1 MASSGTETSEIA
13 FGDVVDYVERS
24 VRDAV
29 SAYRDMLC
37 GEPRAEHAGRELTL
51 SGWVGRRRDHGGL
64 VFIDL
69 RDRSGH
75 RAARDRSRAGAGGA
89 RSGPGAAA
97 RVRRARA
104 RRARS
109 RAARRR
115 ATTELPTG
123 DVELAVEELE
133 LLSSSEVL
141 PFQLDDENVDE
152 ALRIRHRYL
161 DLRRPRMQELQG
173 IRTRAVRSIRRFLD
187 ERGFLDL
194 ETPTMT
200 RATPEGARDFVIPF
214 RLEPGTFY
222 ALPQS
227 PQLYKQLL
235 MCGGFDRYYQIAR
248 CWRDEAQRADR
259 ALEFTQLDLEMS
271 FVEQEDVLSL
281 TEQLIAEVWRDA
293 GHEVELPFPRAAL
306 RRGARALRQR
316 QARPALRPRDRR
328 RQRAGGGLGVRRLL
342 ARRRRGRRRALPER
356 PGRGRGALAQGLRRA
371 GRVRQGVGR
380 QGPRLPHLRGRRQ
393 RALADREVPLARP
406 RSRRS
411 ARPRAPARARSRSS
425 RRTRSPVVERVL
437 GALRPHLAR
446 RFELIPG
453 RPVEVPLRG
462 RLPALQAHEDGEG
475 WTAEHHPFTAPKREH
490 EELLESD
497 PGAVL
502 SEAYDMVLNG
512 LEMASGSIRIN
523 RADLQTRVLDVI
535 GIAPAEAEE
544 RFGFLLRALR
554 FGAPPHGGIAP
565 GIDRIAMQLGDTDNL
580 REVVAFPKLG
590 GRRRPAH
597 GRARGRCRPS
607 SWPSSG

>member
-1 MASSGTETSEIA
+1 M
-13 FGDVVDYVERS
+13 
-24 VRDAV
+24 

-37 GEPRAEHAGRELTL
+37 GEPRAEHAGGELTL
-51 SGWVGRRRDHGGL
+51 SGWVGGRRDHGGL

-69 RDRSGH
+69 RDRTGIVQLVM
-75 RAARDRSRAGAGGA
+75 DPERSPE
-89 RSGPGAAA
+89 SHAAA
-97 RVRRARA
+97 HALRLECVVRARGTLVP
-104 RRARS
+104 RS
-109 RAARRR
+109 P
-115 ATTELPTG
+115 ATRNDQLPTG
-123 DVELAVEELE
+123 AVELAVDELE
-133 LLSSSEVL
+133 LLSASEVL

-152 ALRIRHRYL
+152 GLRIRHRYL
-161 DLRRPRMQELQG
+161 DLRRPRMQDLQR
-173 IRTRAVRSIRRFLD
+173 IRTGAVRSIRRFLD

-235 MCGGFDRYYQIAR
+235 MCAGFDRYYQIAR

-281 TEQLIAEVWRDA
+281 TEQLMAEVWRDA
-293 GHEVELPFPRAAL
+293 GHEVELPFPRIPYGEALARYGSDKPDLRYGLEIGDVSEAVAGSQFGVFAGAVAAGGAVRCLSVPDAAAAL
-306 RRGARALRQR
+306 SRKDFDELAEFAKEWGGKGLAYVIFEADGSVRSPIAKFLSEAEIDAIRAASGAEAGSVAFIAAD
-316 QARPALRPRDRR
+316 AR
-328 RQRAGGGLGVRRLL
+328 
-342 ARRRRGRRRALPER
+342 
-356 PGRGRGALAQGLRRA
+356 
-371 GRVRQGVGR
+371 
-380 QGPRLPHLRGRRQ
+380 
-393 RALADREVPLARP
+393 
-406 RSRRS
+406 
-411 ARPRAPARARSRSS
+411 
-425 RRTRSPVVERVL
+425 PVVERVL

-453 RPVEVPLRG
+453 GLWKFLFVVDFPLFK
-462 RLPALQAHEDGEG
+462 QSEDGAG
-475 WTAEHHPFTAPKREH
+475 WTAEHHPFTAPRREH
-490 EELLESD
+490 EHLLESD
-497 PGAVL
+497 PAAVL

-523 RADLQTRVLDVI
+523 RAELQTRVLDVI

-590 GRRRPAH
+590 GGADPLTGAPAPLPREQLAELGLTVVRPPA
-597 GRARGRCRPS
+597 G
-607 SWPSSG
+607 

>member
-1 MASSGTETSEIA
+1 
-13 FGDVVDYVERS
+13 
-24 VRDAV
+24 V
-29 SAYRDMLC
+29 STYRDMLC
-37 GEPRAEHAGRELTL
+37 GEPRAEHTGRELTL
-51 SGWVGRRRDHGGL
+51 SGWVGGRRDHGGL

-69 RDRSGH
+69 RDRTGIVQLVM
-75 RAARDRSRAGAGGA
+75 DPERSPEAHAVAHALRLEC
-89 RSGPGAAA
+89 
-97 RVRRARA
+97 VVRARGELVP
-104 RRARS
+104 RS
-109 RAARRR
+109 E
-115 ATTELPTG
+115 TTRNDQLPTG
-123 DVELAVEELE
+123 DVELAVAELE

-141 PFQLDDENVDE
+141 PFQLDDEGVDE

-271 FVEQEDVLSL
+271 FVEREDVLTL
-281 TEQLIAEVWRDA
+281 TEQLMAEVWRDA
-293 GHEVELPFPRAAL
+293 GHEIELPFPRMPYGEALARYGSDKPDLRYGLEIGDVSEQVAGSEFGVFSRAVSAGGVVRCLSVPGAAE
-306 RRGARALRQR
+306 ALSRKDYDELAEFAKEWGGKGLAYLIFEADGSVR
-316 QARPALRPRDRR
+316 SPIAKFLSEAEVAAI
-328 RQRAGGGLGVRRLL
+328 RAGAG
-342 ARRRRGRRRALPER
+342 AE
-356 PGRGRGALAQGLRRA
+356 PGSVAFIA
-371 GRVRQGVGR
+371 
-380 QGPRLPHLRGRRQ
+380 
-393 RALADREVPLARP
+393 AD
-406 RSRRS
+406 SQ
-411 ARPRAPARARSRSS
+411 
-425 RRTRSPVVERVL
+425 PVVERVL

-446 RFELIPG
+446 RFELICDG
-453 RPVEVPLRG
+453 QWKFLFVVDFPLFKENEEG
-462 RLPALQAHEDGEG
+462 GG
-475 WTAEHHPFTAPKREH
+475 WTAEHHPFTAPKREDEH
-490 EELLESD
+490 LLESD
-497 PGAVL
+497 PGAVA
-502 SEAYDMVLNG
+502 SEAYDLVLNG

-523 RADLQTRVLDVI
+523 RAELQTRVLDVI
-535 GIAPAEAEE
+535 GIAPDEAEE

-590 GRRRPAH
+590 GGSDPLTGAPAPLPAEQLAEL
-597 GRARGRCRPS
+597 GLTVVRKPAP
-607 SWPSSG
+607 

>member
-1 MASSGTETSEIA
+1 
-13 FGDVVDYVERS
+13 
-24 VRDAV
+24 V

-37 GEPRAEHAGRELTL
+37 GEPRADHAGRELTL
-51 SGWVGRRRDHGGL
+51 SGWVGGRRDHGGL

-69 RDRSGH
+69 RDRTGIVQLVMDP
-75 RAARDRSRAGAGGA
+75 DRSPEAHAVAQALRLE
-89 RSGPGAAA
+89 S
-97 RVRRARA
+97 VVRARGA
-104 RRARS
+104 LVPRS
-109 RAARRR
+109 PAQRNDQ
-115 ATTELPTG
+115 LSTG
-123 DVELAVEELE
+123 DVELAVASLE
-133 LLSSSEVL
+133 LLSPSEIL

-152 ALRIRHRYL
+152 GLRIRHRYL
-161 DLRRPRMQELQG
+161 DLRRPRMQELQE
-173 IRTRAVRSIRRFLD
+173 IRAQAVRSIRRFLD

-200 RATPEGARDFVIPF
+200 RATPEGARDFVIPA
-214 RLEPGTFY
+214 RLEPGKFF

-235 MCGGFDRYYQIAR
+235 MCGGFDRYYQIAH

-281 TEQLIAEVWRDA
+281 TEQLIAEVWSDA
-293 GHEVELPFPRAAL
+293 GHEVELPFPRMPYGEAVARYGSDKPDLRYGLEIGDVSAAVAGSEFGVFA
-306 RRGARALRQR
+306 GAVAAGGVVRCLSVPGAASALSRKDFDELAEFAKEWGGKGLAYLIFEADGSVR
-316 QARPALRPRDRR
+316 SPIAKFLGEAEIAAIRDASGAAPGSVAFIAADARPI
-328 RQRAGGGLGVRRLL
+328 
-342 ARRRRGRRRALPER
+342 
-356 PGRGRGALAQGLRRA
+356 
-371 GRVRQGVGR
+371 
-380 QGPRLPHLRGRRQ
+380 
-393 RALADREVPLARP
+393 
-406 RSRRS
+406 
-411 ARPRAPARARSRSS
+411 
-425 RRTRSPVVERVL
+425 VERVL

-446 RFELIPG
+446 RFELIPEG
-453 RPVEVPLRG
+453 LWKFLFVVDFPLFK
-462 RLPALQAHEDGEG
+462 QTDDGSG

-490 EELLESD
+490 EDLLESD

-502 SEAYDMVLNG
+502 SDAYDMVLNG

-535 GIAPAEAEE
+535 GIGPDEAEE

-590 GRRRPAH
+590 GGADPLTGAPAPLSH
-597 GRARGRCRPS
+597 EQLAELGLAIASPKA
-607 SWPSSG
+607 

>member
-1 MASSGTETSEIA
+1 
-13 FGDVVDYVERS
+13 
-24 VRDAV
+24 
-29 SAYRDMLC
+29 MLC
-37 GEPRAEHAGRELTL
+37 GEPRAEHAGRALTL

-75 RAARDRSRAGAGGA
+75 VQLVIDPERAPAAH
-89 RSGPGAAA
+89 AAA
-97 RVRRARA
+97 QALRLECVVRARGELI
-104 RRARS
+104 RRS
-109 RAARRR
+109 E
-115 ATTELPTG
+115 ATRNPELPTG
-123 DVELAVEELE
+123 DVELAVEEIE

-141 PFQLDDENVDE
+141 PFQLDDEGVDE

-161 DLRRPRMQELQG
+161 DLRRPRMQELQD

-248 CWRDEAQRADR
+248 CWRDESQRADR

-281 TEQLIAEVWRDA
+281 TEQLMAEVWRDA
-293 GHEVELPFPRAAL
+293 GHEVALPFPRLPHGEAMARYGSDKPDL
-306 RRGARALRQR
+306 RYGLEIGDVSEQVAGSQFGVFSRAVG
-316 QARPALRPRDRR
+316 
-328 RQRAGGGLGVRRLL
+328 AGGVVRCLSVSGAAEVLSRKDYDELAEFAQEWGGKGLAYLIFEPDGSVRSPIAKFLSEAEIGAIRE
-342 ARRRRGRRRALPER
+342 ASGAAPGSVAFIAADALPV
-356 PGRGRGALAQGLRRA
+356 A
-371 GRVRQGVGR
+371 
-380 QGPRLPHLRGRRQ
+380 
-393 RALADREVPLARP
+393 
-406 RSRRS
+406 
-411 ARPRAPARARSRSS
+411 
-425 RRTRSPVVERVL
+425 ERVL

-446 RFELIPG
+446 RFELIPEG
-453 RPVEVPLRG
+453 LWRFLFVVDFPLFKRT
-462 RLPALQAHEDGEG
+462 EDGQG

-502 SEAYDMVLNG
+502 SESYDMVLNG

-535 GIAPAEAEE
+535 GVDPAEAEE

-590 GRRRPAH
+590 GGADPLTGAPAPLPAEQLAEL
-597 GRARGRCRPS
+597 GLTVVPR
-607 SWPSSG
+607 

>member
-1 MASSGTETSEIA
+1 
-13 FGDVVDYVERS
+13 
-24 VRDAV
+24 V

-37 GEPRAEHAGRELTL
+37 GEPRAEHAGRTLTL

-75 RAARDRSRAGAGGA
+75 VQLVIDPERAPAAH
-89 RSGPGAAA
+89 AAA
-97 RVRRARA
+97 QALRLECVVRARGELVP
-104 RRARS
+104 RS
-109 RAARRR
+109 E
-115 ATTELPTG
+115 ATRNEQLPTG
-123 DVELAVEELE
+123 DVELAADEIE

-141 PFQLDDENVDE
+141 PFQLDDEGVDE

-161 DLRRPRMQELQG
+161 DLRRPRMQELQA
-173 IRTRAVRSIRRFLD
+173 IRTGAVRSIRRFLD

-235 MCGGFDRYYQIAR
+235 MCAGFDRYYQIAR

-271 FVEQEDVLSL
+271 FVEREDVLSL
-281 TEQLIAEVWRDA
+281 TEQLMAEVWRDA
-293 GHEVELPFPRAAL
+293 GHEVELPFPRLPYGEAL
-306 RRGARALRQR
+306 ARYGSDKPDLRYGLEIGDVSEQVAGSEFGVFARAIG
-316 QARPALRPRDRR
+316 
-328 RQRAGGGLGVRRLL
+328 AGGVVRCLSVPGAAEALSRKDYDELAEFAQEWGGKGLAYLIFEPDGSVRSPIAKFLGEAEIGAIRD
-342 ARRRRGRRRALPER
+342 ASGAV
-356 PGRGRGALAQGLRRA
+356 PGSVAFIA
-371 GRVRQGVGR
+371 
-380 QGPRLPHLRGRRQ
+380 
-393 RALADREVPLARP
+393 AD
-406 RSRRS
+406 
-411 ARPRAPARARSRSS
+411 
-425 RRTRSPVVERVL
+425 TQPVVERVL

-446 RFELIPG
+446 RFELIPEG
-453 RPVEVPLRG
+453 RWQFLFVVDFPLFKRT
-462 RLPALQAHEDGEG
+462 EDGDG
-475 WTAEHHPFTAPKREH
+475 WQAEHHPFTAPKREH

-497 PGAVL
+497 PGAVA
-502 SEAYDMVLNG
+502 SEAYDLVLNG

-523 RADLQTRVLDVI
+523 RAELQTRVLDVI
-535 GIAPAEAEE
+535 GIDPAEAEE

-590 GRRRPAH
+590 GGADPLTGAPAPLPPAQLAEL
-597 GRARGRCRPS
+597 GLAIARKPS
-607 SWPSSG
+607 V

>member
-1 MASSGTETSEIA
+1 M
-13 FGDVVDYVERS
+13 
-24 VRDAV
+24 

-51 SGWVGRRRDHGGL
+51 SGWVGGRRDHGGL

-69 RDRSGH
+69 RDRTGLVQLVMDPERSP
-75 RAARDRSRAGAGGA
+75 AAHAVAQALRLEC
-89 RSGPGAAA
+89 
-97 RVRRARA
+97 VVRARGTLVP
-104 RRARS
+104 RS
-109 RAARRR
+109 D
-115 ATTELPTG
+115 ATRNDQLPTG
-123 DVELAVEELE
+123 AVELAVGELE

-152 ALRIRHRYL
+152 GLRIRHRYL

-187 ERGFLDL
+187 ERDFLDL

-271 FVEQEDVLSL
+271 FVEREDVLSL
-281 TEQLIAEVWRDA
+281 TEQLMAEVWRDA
-293 GHEVELPFPRAAL
+293 GHEVELPFPRMPYGEA
-306 RRGARALRQR
+306 
-316 QARPALRPRDRR
+316 
-328 RQRAGGGLGVRRLL
+328 L
-342 ARRRRGRRRALPER
+342 ARYGSDKPDLRYGLEIGDVGAAVAGSEFGVFSGAVASGGVVRCLSV
-356 PGRGRGALAQGLRRA
+356 PGAAGVLSRKDFDELAGFAKEWGGKGLA
-371 GRVRQGVGR
+371 Y
-380 QGPRLPHLRGRRQ
+380 LIFE
-393 RALADREVPLARP
+393 ADGSV
-406 RSRRS
+406 
-411 ARPRAPARARSRSS
+411 
-425 RRTRSPVVERVL
+425 RSPIAKFLSEAEIAAIREASGAGNGSVAFIAADSQAVVERVL

-446 RFELIPG
+446 RFELIPAG
-453 RPVEVPLRG
+453 LWCFLFVVDFPLFKRN
-462 RLPALQAHEDGEG
+462 EDGG
-475 WTAEHHPFTAPKREH
+475 WAAEHHPFTAPKREH

-497 PGAVL
+497 PGAVA
-502 SEAYDMVLNG
+502 SEAYDLVLNG

-523 RADLQTRVLDVI
+523 RAELQTRVLDVI
-535 GIAPAEAEE
+535 GIDPAEAEE

-590 GRRRPAH
+590 GGADPLTGAPAPLPAEQLAEL
-597 GRARGRCRPS
+597 GLAVVRKPGA
-607 SWPSSG
+607 